1 VGALGSG
8 ERATLHLTGT
18 LDAGTRGDLITN
30 TAAVSVTSRG
40 DADPG
45 DDVAQAA
52 VAAQHPDAV
61 IITVTAGAGGTLVYT
76 DTEGLTTTVA
86 VPPSAVSETLKLVF
100 TPLDGPTH
108 PTAPLLFGGH
118 AFLLEVYNGPYVQPG
133 YVFGEPLLI
142 TIHYSDEDVARI
154 IEAALTLDVW
164 NGGTWED
171 AACGAYGRYLDEN
184 WLSVAICHSS
194 EFALLGP
201 GRPVPIGG
209 ATLAAT
215 PTNSAWQRAA
225 LVLLVMIVALTAA
238 AVSVTR
244 RRPRPSNPS

>member
-30 TAAVSVTSRG
+30 TATVSVTSRG

-61 IITVTAGAGGTLVYT
+61 IITVTPGAGATLVYT
-76 DTEGLTTTVA
+76 DTEGLTTTVS
-86 VPPSAVSETLKLVF
+86 VPPSAVSETLRLVF

-108 PTAPLLFGGH
+108 STAPLLFGGH
-118 AFLLEVYNGPYVQPG
+118 AFLLEVYKGPYVQPG

-154 IEAALTLDVW
+154 IEAALTLDIW
-164 NGGTWED
+164 NGAGWED
-171 AACGAYGRYLDEN
+171 AGCNGYERHVNEN
-184 WLSVAICHSS
+184 WLSVAICHLS

-201 GRPVPIGG
+201 GRPVPVGG
-209 ATLAAT
+209 ATLGAP
-215 PTNSAWQRAA
+215 PTVSPWQRAA
-225 LVLLVMIVALTAA
+225 LVVLAMIVALAA
-238 AVSVTR
+238 AVIAKG
-244 RRPRPSNPS
+244 RRPRPSERS